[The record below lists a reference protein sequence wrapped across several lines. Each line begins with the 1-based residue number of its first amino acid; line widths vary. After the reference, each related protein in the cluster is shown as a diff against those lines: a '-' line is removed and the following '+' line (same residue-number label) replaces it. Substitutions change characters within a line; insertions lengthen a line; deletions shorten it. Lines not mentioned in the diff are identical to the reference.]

1 MKNYARRRR
10 YKLELEDVLLLLL
23 MLYNSFH
30 YICIHHSSDTPP
42 LGATYRSPF
51 AYLASAINRPRSK
64 LASSRSPGADASN
77 RIRNP
82 SPPSSAASLVVH
94 IGLTPLVSTASNLFT
109 NLKIPSTS
117 FNIASSPVRVDT
129 LANRATER
137 SSFASMITP
146 ASPPPLDADPSPP
159 AVSAVV
165 DHDARVG
172 MPSVVDPRALHR
184 PSGSSK
190 VVVVELLCT
199 LTACVAFMIG
209 IVVNPPRVTP
219 HDDDDD
225 DKEETIIALLNRIA
239 IITIFVVVV
248 VARRQTM
255 AQSSPKK

>member
-23 MLYNSFH
+23 LLYNSFH
-30 YICIHHSSDTPP
+30 YICIHHPSDTPP

-51 AYLASAINRPRSK
+51 AYLASAINRSRSK

-94 IGLTPLVSTASNLFT
+94 IGFTPLVSTASNLFT

-117 FNIASSPVRVDT
+117 FNIGSSPVRVDT

-146 ASPPPLDADPSPP
+146 ASPPPLDVDPPSP

-172 MPSVVDPRALHR
+172 MPSVVDPCALHR

-190 VVVVELLCT
+190 VVVVELLLCT
-199 LTACVAFMIG
+199 LTVVAVMMVV
-209 IVVNPPRVTP
+209 VVNPPRVTP
-219 HDDDDD
+219 IDDDDND
-225 DKEETIIALLNRIA
+225 DKEETIIALLNRIIIA
-239 IITIFVVVV
+239 IVIV
-248 VARRQTM
+248 VARRQ
-255 AQSSPKK
+255 AVAHAVSRKK

>member
-1 MKNYARRRR
+1 M
-10 YKLELEDVLLLLL
+10 LLLFLL
-23 MLYNSFH
+23 LYNSFH

-94 IGLTPLVSTASNLFT
+94 IGFTPFVSTASNLFT

-137 SSFASMITP
+137 SSFASMIDP
-146 ASPPPLDADPSPP
+146 ASPPPLDVDPPSP

-172 MPSVVDPRALHR
+172 MPSVVDPCALHR
-184 PSGSSK
+184 PSGSK
-190 VVVVELLCT
+190 VVVVKLLSRT
-199 LTACVAFMIG
+199 LTVVAFMIG
-209 IVVNPPRVTP
+209 IVVIIPPRVP
-219 HDDDDD
+219 PIDDDD
-225 DKEETIIALLNRIA
+225 DKEDETTIALLNRIA
-239 IITIFVVVV
+239 I
-248 VARRQTM
+248 VAIVIAVRDVQAM
-255 AQSSPKK
+255 AHAVQCSSKKSEKPKPKIPSCIWK

>member
-1 MKNYARRRR
+1 M
-10 YKLELEDVLLLLL
+10 LLLFLL
-23 MLYNSFH
+23 LYNSFH

-64 LASSRSPGADASN
+64 LASSRSPGDDASN

-94 IGLTPLVSTASNLFT
+94 IGFTPFVSTASNLFT

-146 ASPPPLDADPSPP
+146 ASPPPLDVNPPSP

-172 MPSVVDPRALHR
+172 MPSVVDPCALHR
-184 PSGSSK
+184 PSGSK
-190 VVVVELLCT
+190 VVVVVKLLSRT
-199 LTACVAFMIG
+199 LTAFMIG
-209 IVVNPPRVTP
+209 IVVIIPPRVP
-219 HDDDDD
+219 PIDDDG
-225 DKEETIIALLNRIA
+225 DKEDETTIALLNRIA
-239 IITIFVVVV
+239 IVAIVIA
-248 VARRQTM
+248 VARRPNNG
-255 AQSSPKK
+255 ARSPVQFQKK

>member
-1 MKNYARRRR
+1 
-10 YKLELEDVLLLLL
+10 VLLLFLL
-23 MLYNSFH
+23 LYNSFH

-94 IGLTPLVSTASNLFT
+94 IGFTPFVSTASNLFT

-137 SSFASMITP
+137 SSFASMIDP
-146 ASPPPLDADPSPP
+146 ASPPPLDVDPPSP

-172 MPSVVDPRALHR
+172 MPSVVDPCALHR
-184 PSGSSK
+184 PSGSK
-190 VVVVELLCT
+190 VVVVVKLLSRT
-199 LTACVAFMIG
+199 LTVVAFMTG
-209 IVVNPPRVTP
+209 IVVIIPPRVP
-219 HDDDDD
+219 PIDDDD
-225 DKEETIIALLNRIA
+225 DKEDETIITLLNRIA
-239 IITIFVVVV
+239 IVAIVIA
-248 VARRQTM
+248 VARRPSNG
-255 AQSSPKK
+255 ARSPVQFQKK